1 MPMVDAMVALLL
13 FDLWRKESKCNNV
26 QQGASCDIF

>member
-13 FDLWRKESKCNNV
+13 FDLWRKESKCNV